1 MVFRRLAKYSHIFH
15 ILIDRIDKF
24 VGSTPRL
31 LAASSAVLRSE
42 VISFNEYPKRTKETS
57 WSLSFFVVASVSMN
71 TALCQPMP
79 FQFYADTL
87 DIHAE
92 GPGQVPVPIMMIVII
107 ADVGP
112 GPLAGGGCRPRLRA
126 TAFTVTNSRPSKISH
141 CRSES
146 SLAYWPGD
154 LLPVSRRRPP
164 YSGWHAPG
172 HPGVARRQN
181 LTRSPDRFQE
191 LSESFYAVKKDWSD
205 GNLQYFCSQRLN
217 FWG

>member
-71 TALCQPMP
+71 TAFCQPMP
-79 FQFYADTL
+79 FHFYADTL
-87 DIHAE
+87 DIHA
-92 GPGQVPVPIMMIVII
+92 VHIMMIIII

-164 YSGWHAPG
+164 Y
-172 HPGVARRQN
+172 
-181 LTRSPDRFQE
+181 
-191 LSESFYAVKKDWSD
+191 
-205 GNLQYFCSQRLN
+205 
-217 FWG
+217 